1 MELEYRN
8 VNHALSHL
16 PYMIHENG
24 IKQDSRNGPVVS
36 LPEPLM
42 LTTQRPMERVLLCP
56 VRRANPF
63 LFLLDGLSILS
74 SINLVKPLADIVPR
88 FREYSDDGV
97 HLRAHYGKRLFW
109 QLNPA
114 IDLLTKDPGS
124 RRAVMSI
131 WDPREDLGANSKD
144 LPCNVTV
151 NLRIVGGALDLA
163 VFNRSNDVFW
173 GLLGANIVQF
183 SFLQEYLARS
193 IGVQIGRL
201 TQITT
206 NAHIYTNFGPGKG
219 GVVDFSMP
227 PVDYPP
233 VSVLE
238 PEFLTSALNSMFL
251 ALNDGV
257 VPPTSRNPFIHN
269 VVLPMLRVWHN
280 KDLSELRGYPDC
292 DWFHAARMF
301 WETRA

>member
-8 VNHALSHL
+8 VNHALSHV
-16 PYMIHENG
+16 PYMIHGNG
-24 IKQDSRNGPVVS
+24 VKQDSRNGPVIS
-36 LPEPLM
+36 LVEPLT
-42 LTTQRPMERVLLCP
+42 LVTQQPTERVLLCP
-56 VRRANPF
+56 IRRANPF

-74 SINLVKPLADIVPR
+74 SVNFVRPLADIVPR

-97 HLRAHYGKRLFW
+97 VLRAHYGKRLFW
-109 QLNPA
+109 QINPV
-114 IDLLTKDPGS
+114 IDHLMKTPGS

-131 WDPREDLGANSKD
+131 WDPREDLGADSKD

-151 NLRIVGGALDLA
+151 NLRIVGGALDLV

-183 SFLQEYLARS
+183 SFLQEYIARCV
-193 IGVQIGRL
+193 GVKVGRL
-201 TQITT
+201 YQITT
-206 NAHIYTNFGPGKG
+206 NAHIYTEFGPGKG
-219 GVVDFSMP
+219 GTIDFSLP
-227 PVDYPP
+227 AVEYPP
-233 VSVLE
+233 VVPLDV
-238 PEFLTSALNSMFL
+238 EFLPSALNIVFL

>member
-1 MELEYRN
+1 MELEYLT
-8 VNHALSHL
+8 VNHALSQL
-16 PYMIHENG
+16 PYLMHENG
-24 IKQDSRNGPVVS
+24 IVQDSRNGPVVS

-42 LTTQRPMERVLLCP
+42 LTTIQPTRRVLLCP

-114 IDLLTKDPGS
+114 IDHLTKLPDS

-131 WDPREDLGANSKD
+131 WDPREDLGADSKD

-151 NLRIVGGALDLA
+151 NLRIVGGALDLT

-193 IGVQIGRL
+193 IGVMVGKLR
-201 TQITT
+201 QITT

-219 GVVDFSMP
+219 GAVDFTLP
-227 PVDYPP
+227 GTDYPP
-233 VSVLE
+233 VIPLE
-238 PEFLTSALNSMFL
+238 PEFLTSALNTLFL

-257 VPPTSRNPFIHN
+257 VPPTSRNPFVHN

-301 WETRA
+301 WETR